1 MEKKLEILLLTH
13 GDWGKYIIE
22 AGKMIVGNVDCVS
35 HIALN
40 PADTF
45 EEFYETVEKK
55 ISSMKEGSL
64 VITDIFGGTTTNVAA
79 KASLSY
85 NINIISGLSAPLLFE
100 ALLNIDSIDE
110 ESTLDRIVEE
120 GKDSC
125 KDILK
130 ELKKMTKK

>member
-1 MEKKLEILLLTH
+1 MGKELEILLLTH
-13 GDWGKYIIE
+13 GDWGKYIID
-22 AGKMIVGNVDCVS
+22 AGKMIVGNVDRVS
-35 HIALN
+35 QISLN

-125 KDILK
+125 KNILK

>member
-100 ALLNIDSIDE
+100 ALLNIESIDE

>member
-45 EEFYETVEKK
+45 EEFYEAVEKK
-55 ISSMKEGSL
+55 ISSMGEGSL

-125 KDILK
+125 KNILK

>member
-45 EEFYETVEKK
+45 EEFYEKVEKK
-55 ISSMKEGSL
+55 VSELKDGSL
-64 VITDIFGGTTTNVAA
+64 IITDIFGGTTTNVAA
-79 KASLSY
+79 KLSLSY
-85 NINIISGLSAPLLFE
+85 NINIISGLNAPLLFE
-100 ALLNIDSIDE
+100 ALLNIDSINQDE
-110 ESTLDRIVEE
+110 VLDNIVEE

-125 KDILK
+125 KNILK

>member
-1 MEKKLEILLLTH
+1 MEKKSGILLLTH
-13 GDWGKYIIE
+13 GEWGKYIID

-35 HIALN
+35 HVALN
-40 PADTF
+40 PSDTF
-45 EEFYETVEKK
+45 EEFYEKVEKEV
-55 ISSMKEGSL
+55 STMKDGSL
-64 VITDIFGGTTTNVAA
+64 IITDIFGGTTTNVAA
-79 KASLSY
+79 KLSMTY
-85 NINIISGLSAPLLFE
+85 KINIISGLSAPLLFE

-125 KDILK
+125 KNILK

>member
-22 AGKMIVGNVDCVS
+22 AGEMIVGNVDCVS

-130 ELKKMTKK
+130 ELKKMTQK

>member
-125 KDILK
+125 KNILK